1 MNGTIHADARI
12 QVEGVW
18 ATTHRQI
25 ICTIIS
31 ERYGIYKVRLPNG
44 KVASVGYA
52 DITIHGDPDA
62 AAA

>member
-12 QVEGVW
+12 QIEDVW
-18 ATTHRQI
+18 ATTHRRI
-25 ICTIIS
+25 TCPILS
-31 ERYGIYKVRLPNG
+31 ERYGVYKVRLPNG
-44 KVASVGYA
+44 KVASVAYY